1 MRSPQLSDAM
11 KHSLRILAA
20 AAALAVAT
28 PAFAQ
33 GGGGG
38 GGGMGQM
45 SPEQMIAR
53 QKERMFAGITLTA
66 EQSAKADTVILNGM
80 KQMMEMRQSGG
91 MNREAMQEMNTKRNE
106 ALKALLTDEQ
116 KKKFEENLAAMPQ
129 RRGGQ

>member
-1 MRSPQLSDAM
+1 M
-11 KHSLRILAA
+11 
-20 AAALAVAT
+20 
-28 PAFAQ
+28 
-33 GGGGG
+33 
-38 GGGMGQM
+38 
-45 SPEQMIAR
+45 
-53 QKERMFAGITLTA
+53 
-66 EQSAKADTVILNGM
+66 NGM